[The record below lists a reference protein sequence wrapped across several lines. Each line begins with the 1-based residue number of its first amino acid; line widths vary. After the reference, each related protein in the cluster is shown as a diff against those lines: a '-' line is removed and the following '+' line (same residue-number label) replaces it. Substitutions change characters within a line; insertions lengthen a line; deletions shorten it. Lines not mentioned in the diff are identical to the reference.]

1 MDESRRHAIEFLEK
15 ELKTYSALSLFLSK
29 RGLRADVRVGKK
41 KVLIS
46 PAFYKERIKEAK
58 KLAYE
63 LRRAK

>member
-29 RGLRADVRVGKK
+29 RGLTADVQVGKK

-58 KLAYE
+58 KLVYE

>member
-58 KLAYE
+58 KLVYE

>member
-1 MDESRRHAIEFLEK
+1 MDQSRQHAIEFLEK

-29 RGLRADVRVGKK
+29 RGLRADVRVGNK

>member
-1 MDESRRHAIEFLEK
+1 MDESRVHAIKFLEK

-58 KLAYE
+58 KLVYE

>member
-1 MDESRRHAIEFLEK
+1 MDESRQHAIEFLEK

-29 RGLRADVRVGKK
+29 RGLQADVRVGNKN
-41 KVLIS
+41 VLIS

-58 KLAYE
+58 KLVYE

>member
-1 MDESRRHAIEFLEK
+1 MDESRRHAIRLLEK

-29 RGLRADVRVGKK
+29 RGLKADVRVGNK

-46 PAFYKERIKEAK
+46 PAFYKERMKEAK
-58 KLAYE
+58 KLVHE